1 MLSSIVQLYGFS
13 ENECTIKPFGNGLIN
28 FTWIVDCHGEQFIL
42 QKINDTVFA
51 DPGTIAENL
60 RQLNIY
66 FKQFYP
72 GYLFVSPIVTLQ
84 QNEMVILPGK
94 GYFRMFKFVEGSF
107 TFDTVDNAAKAFE
120 AARQFG
126 KFTKLLANFETRKL
140 NSTLPDFHNLALRY
154 RQFELS
160 LKNGNKER
168 IKASKQSIT
177 YIKAQKN
184 IVDIFNQ
191 IQSNPYFKKRVTHH
205 DTKISNVLF
214 DKKGKGLCV
223 IDLDTVMPGYF
234 ISDAGDMLR
243 TYLSPVSEEEK
254 DFSKIQIRD
263 EYFQAIVDGYLSEM
277 KDELSQEEK
286 KYFVYAGKFMIYMQ
300 AIRFLTDHINDDIY
314 YGAKY
319 EGHNLIRC
327 NNQLELLKQLIA
339 KEEALQE
346 RVSLYIEEPQS
357 PKGEL
362 FAEPAFPATNNL

>member
-1 MLSSIVQLYGFS
+1 MLGSIIQLYGFP
-13 ENECTIKPFGNGLIN
+13 ENECTLKPFGNGLIN
-28 FTWIVDCHGEQFIL
+28 HTWILDYRGEQFIF
-42 QKINDTVFA
+42 QQINNTIFTSPA
-51 DPGTIAENL
+51 MIAENL
-60 RQLNIY
+60 YHLNVY
-66 FKQFYP
+66 FKEHFP
-72 GYLFVSPIVTLQ
+72 DYLFVNPVATLQ
-84 QNEMVILPGK
+84 NDEMVFIPGN
-94 GYFRMFKFVEGSF
+94 GFFRMFKFVKGSV
-107 TFDTVDNAAKAFE
+107 TFDTVDNAAIAFE

-126 KFTKLLANFETRKL
+126 KFTKLLAGFDTRQL
-140 NSTLPDFHNLALRY
+140 NITLPDFHNLNLRY
-154 RQFELS
+154 QQFELA
-160 LKNGNKER
+160 LQKGNKLRMDECTLA
-168 IKASKQSIT
+168 IDFIQS
-177 YIKAQKN
+177 QKN
-184 IVDIFNQ
+184 IVDTFNDLQ
-191 IQSNPYFKKRVTHH
+191 TNQYFKIRVTHH

-214 DKKGKGLCV
+214 DKDGKGLCV

-234 ISDAGDMLR
+234 ISDVGDMLR

-254 DFSKIQIRD
+254 DYSKIHIRD

-346 RVSLYIEEPQS
+346 RVSLYINKVTPVPS
-357 PKGEL
+357 R
-362 FAEPAFPATNNL
+362 

>member
-1 MLSSIVQLYGFS
+1 MLSSIVQLYGLS
-13 ENECTIKPFGNGLIN
+13 KNDCTIRPFGNGLIN
-28 FTWIVDCHGEQFIL
+28 HTSIVNCGDEQFIF
-42 QKINDTVFA
+42 QQINDTVFTSPA
-51 DPGTIAENL
+51 MIAENL
-60 RQLNIY
+60 YKLKVY
-66 FKQFYP
+66 FKAHFP
-72 GYLFVSPIVTLQ
+72 DYLFVSPIATL
-84 QNEMVILPGK
+84 NNDELVVIPGK
-94 GYFRMFKFVEGSF
+94 GYFRMFKFVTGSI
-107 TFDTVDNAAKAFE
+107 TYDTVDNAAIAFE

-126 KFTKLLANFETRKL
+126 KFTKLLSGFDTRQL
-140 NSTLPDFHNLALRY
+140 NITLPDFHNLTLRY
-154 RQFELS
+154 QQFEQALQQ
-160 LKNGNKER
+160 GNSNR
-168 IKASKQSIT
+168 IASCQDSID

-184 IVDIFNQ
+184 IVDIFDQ
-191 IQSNPYFKKRVTHH
+191 IQTNPHFKQRVTHH

-214 DKKGKGLCV
+214 DKNGKGLCV

-254 DFSKIQIRD
+254 DFSKIHIRD

-319 EGHNLIRC
+319 EAHNLVRC

-339 KEEALQE
+339 KEEALQKK
-346 RVSLYIEEPQS
+346 VSLYIAPPS

-362 FAEPAFPATNNL
+362 FG